1 MKGDGIVEKLRRNSK
16 IKLTPSATEMKVYGS
31 REANE
36 GNQDERAFILF
47 QRVIWDM
54 RHLLAS
60 VT

>member
-1 MKGDGIVEKLRRNSK
+1 MKVSGFIKKLKRNRE
-16 IKLTPSATEMKVYGS
+16 IGLTPLATGMKVCGS

-36 GNQDERAFILF
+36 GNWDERAFILF